1 MMPREKVRD
10 TGQPAISLNGV
21 RKSYGSADVVRGV
34 DIDISRGEL
43 LVLIGPSGCGKTTIL
58 RMINRLVEPSGGTI
72 LIEGEDTSGMD
83 PVLLR
88 RRMGYV
94 IQGIGLF
101 PHMRI
106 SANAAVVPGLKGMP
120 RRESRVLADRALDMV
135 GLPPDEFAGK
145 WPRELSGGQQQRVGV
160 ARALAGDP
168 EIILMDEPFGALDPI
183 SRVSLQ
189 DELLGLHEK
198 LGKTIVFVTH
208 DIHEAMKMGDR
219 IAIMREGSLVQVGE
233 PLDLLSSP
241 ADDFVADFVGAGNP
255 LAMFSFM
262 KVRDVPL
269 RTTGLPLAGIDDDIG
284 KARKAAHETTLRF
297 CRDKF
302 VYVVSGGRLLG
313 SVNVDK
319 SRKRE
324 CPGPLEG
331 YIEPAATV
339 RSSRTVQEALGLMI
353 SSGIANVAVVDE
365 AGIFLG
371 VLSFGDMYDIVQQQR
386 ERGSEASA

>member
-1 MMPREKVRD
+1 MMPLEIVRD
-10 TGQPAISLNGV
+10 PGQPAISLNGV

-34 DIDISRGEL
+34 DIDIPRGEL

-58 RMINRLVEPSGGTI
+58 RMMNRLVEPSGGTI

-106 SANAAVVPGLKGMP
+106 SANVAVVPGLKGMP
-120 RRESRVLADRALDMV
+120 RRESRMLADRALEMV
-135 GLPPDEFAGK
+135 GLPPGEFAGK

-168 EIILMDEPFGALDPI
+168 EIVLMDEPFGALDPI

-189 DELLGLHEK
+189 DELLDLHAK

-208 DIHEAMKMGDR
+208 DIHEAMKMGNR
-219 IAIMREGSLVQVGE
+219 IAIMKEGSLVQVGE
-233 PLDLLSSP
+233 PLGLLSSP

-269 RTTGLPLAGIDDDIG
+269 RTAGLPLAGIDDDIE
-284 KARKAAHETTLRF
+284 KARKAAHETSLRF

-302 VYVVSGGRLLG
+302 VYVVSEGRLLG

-324 CPGPLEG
+324 CRGSIGG

-365 AGIFLG
+365 AGMFLG

-386 ERGSEASA
+386 DRGGETSS